1 MSLLADKAI
10 IVTGGASG
18 IGRATCVI
26 LAQAGATVLVADW
39 DEKGASE
46 TARSINDAGGTAKYL
61 KVNVADEA
69 SVAAMVDFAVASFG
83 RLNGAFNNAGIG
95 MHNKSVDDLSLS
107 EWNRV
112 IGVNLT
118 GVFLCMKHEIA
129 AMQKTGGGAIVN
141 TASGAAITGI
151 PFAIDYVATKHAVLG
166 ATRAA
171 SCEAGLNKVRV
182 NAVMPG
188 LIRTPM
194 TDDLI
199 KSEVFRPHYDAALAR
214 HSVGRFGE
222 PEDVGYAV
230 KWLLSDEAAFVNG
243 AGIAVDGGFTAR

>member
-10 IVTGGASG
+10 IVTGGGSG
-18 IGRATCVI
+18 IGRASCAI
-26 LAQAGATVLVADW
+26 LAAAGAAVLVADW
-39 DEKGASE
+39 DEAGAAE
-46 TARSINDAGGTAKYL
+46 TARLVNDAGGTAKFL
-61 KVNVADEA
+61 KVNVAEEE

-83 RLNGAFNNAGIG
+83 RLNGAFNNAGIQ
-95 MHNKSVDDLSLS
+95 MHNKSVDELTLAD
-107 EWNRV
+107 WNTV
-112 IGVNLT
+112 LGINLT
-118 GVFLCMKHEIA
+118 GVFLCMKYEIA
-129 AMQKTGGGAIVN
+129 AMRKTGGGAIVN

-151 PFAIDYVATKHAVLG
+151 PFAIEYVSAKHGVLG

-171 SCEAGLNKVRV
+171 SCEAAQSKVRV

-199 KSEVFRPHYDAALAR
+199 KSEVFRPHYDAAMAR
-214 HSVGRFGE
+214 HSIGRFGE

-230 KWLLSDEAAFVNG
+230 KWLLSDESSFVNG